1 MKLRN
6 EREKSLSLP
15 NKKNKKNFKNL
26 LTNSAECAIIIME
39 RGRAESN
46 GTEYKLTRLGIK

>member
-1 MKLRN
+1 L
-6 EREKSLSLP
+6 
-15 NKKNKKNFKNL
+15 KKP
-26 LTNSAECAIIIME
+26 LTNSTEYAIIIME